1 MTNLRSDVDRSVL
14 MWLQQEGH
22 CSATIKLFNF
32 PSTVFSV
39 SLSKPLIKCAMF
51 NDHFLPVTVSKMS
64 LHKVKRKT
72 LMGNAHEYS
81 YECLFSE
88 MDSMSETKNS
98 YVVSG

>member
-1 MTNLRSDVDRSVL
+1 
-14 MWLQQEGH
+14 
-22 CSATIKLFNF
+22 
-32 PSTVFSV
+32 
-39 SLSKPLIKCAMF
+39 MF
-51 NDHFLPVTVSKMS
+51 NDHFLPVTLSKMS